1 MQLLDFRK
9 FWDSAFPYGNAAFL
23 GGGGSKRNISQITRF
38 FLFCRSI
45 AFAFCNEKV
54 SKLRLAL
61 TGSYAAL
68 TNRKPRYSPATAR
81 QHLSRDCETVKQ
93 SNRNRPSRRVAHRNC
108 EKFKAKLAKQ
118 TMYQNV
124 ARAFASHSQLSVAIS
139 KHSLRFSSASLF
151 GSAYTCFA

>member
-61 TGSYAAL
+61 TGPHAAL

-93 SNRNRPSRRVAHRNC
+93 SNRNRPSRRAAHRNC
-108 EKFKAKLAKQ
+108 EKFKAKVTQK
-118 TMYQNV
+118 TIYQKATFV
-124 ARAFASHSQLSVAIS
+124 IHSPPISVLIS
-139 KHSLRFSSASLF
+139 VLSLRFSSASLLW
-151 GSAYTCFA
+151 SAYTCSA

>member
-1 MQLLDFRK
+1 MDFRK

-23 GGGGSKRNISQITRF
+23 GGGGRNKTSRKSHVF
-38 FLFCRSI
+38 SFCRSI

-61 TGSYAAL
+61 TGPHAAL

-108 EKFKAKLAKQ
+108 EKFKAKLTKQ
-118 TMYQNV
+118 TMYQN
-124 ARAFASHSQLSVAIS
+124 AAFVSHSQLAVAIS
-139 KHSLRFSSASLF
+139 KLSLRFSSASLF
-151 GSAYTCFA
+151 WSAYTCSA